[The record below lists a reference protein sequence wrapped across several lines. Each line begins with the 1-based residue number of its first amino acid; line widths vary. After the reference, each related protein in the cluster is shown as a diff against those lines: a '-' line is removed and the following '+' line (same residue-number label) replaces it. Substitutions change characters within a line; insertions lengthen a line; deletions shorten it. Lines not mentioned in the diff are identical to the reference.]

1 MAIFETQSDPVR
13 IQNQNADFEAVN
25 NSATFMCMV
34 AFVAIVVAVPL
45 ALFF

>member
-1 MAIFETQSDPVR
+1 MAIFETRSDPVR

-25 NSATFMCMV
+25 NSATFIFMV
-34 AFVAIVVAVPL
+34 AVVAIMIAVPL